1 MSTSQLK
8 PPRPTTRPTARPAKP
23 QQPGPQPSTLQ
34 LQEQVRTMDY
44 AHGAKILSPNSAGLA
59 PKPPPRP
66 STLQRKPQSQLAPKP
81 QTNPQPQPG
90 PAPVQGAPQPQPEP
104 QQPPAPEGSGPPAEN
119 LQSAERLGKGAVG
132 LGHVKGMVEQRVAQ
146 KKQDVEE
153 TNAKRSGIK
162 KLLGAGK
169 KKDATIPLYQEAVTN
184 LGAVKGTF
192 EEVSTKVRAA
202 PKPFNDLLPAAARQ
216 ADKAA
221 DRMTGKVDTPL
232 VDNVHDVATFVR
244 SGEGDMLQ
252 RVIARGADILSDGS
266 LANRKKLGEGGQ
278 GAVWGG
284 DYLGITPIAR
294 KHTTSS
300 QNGDEVKGECDAMG
314 ACESPNVLKTYGSF
328 EKGNSVGYIMELARK
343 GDLKGLQK
351 QLSAMKLEERM
362 EVVPYLMRGSFKGL
376 LAVHGQ
382 GKIHGDIKNDN
393 IVIGDDYEPKL
404 MDFGLVQEAN
414 ATDKKI
420 VGSESHMAPEVMQG
434 KIEKASDIWS
444 MGETMLIM
452 LFGAN
457 SLGIHKGETVM
468 RTNALGQGTE
478 KGTELKGG
486 EWLGKVAEKVKLM
499 PPEKKQDG
507 ERLLDFLRKVMAF
520 DPKERMGA
528 QQALDHEFLSLQ
540 NTARGKEKLKTMR
553 K

>member
-1 MSTSQLK
+1 
-8 PPRPTTRPTARPAKP
+8 
-23 QQPGPQPSTLQ
+23 
-34 LQEQVRTMDY
+34 MDY
-44 AHGAKILSPNSAGLA
+44 EHGAMTVSPKSGGLGR
-59 PKPPPRP
+59 PPPPPRP
-66 STLQRKPQSQLAPKP
+66 SRLLRKPQSQLAPKP
-81 QTNPQPQPG
+81 QGAPQQPQG
-90 PAPVQGAPQPQPEP
+90 PAPMQGAPQAEPKQAEPKQPEAKQAEP
-104 QQPPAPEGSGPPAEN
+104 QQESAPEVTGPPAEN
-119 LQSAERLGKGAVG
+119 LAAAERLGKGAVG
-132 LGHVKGMVEQRVAQ
+132 LGHVKGMVEKRVEQ

-162 KLLGAGK
+162 KLLGTGK

-202 PKPFNDLLPAAARQ
+202 PKPIKDLLPAAARH

-221 DRMTGKVDTPL
+221 DSMTGKVDAPL

-252 RVIARGADILSDGS
+252 RVIARGGDILSDGS

-300 QNGDEVKGECDAMG
+300 QDADEVKGESDAMG

-414 ATDKKI
+414 ATEKKI

-434 KIEKASDIWS
+434 KIEKASDVWS

-457 SLGIHKGETVM
+457 SLGIHKDETEM

-478 KGTELKGG
+478 KDTELKGG

-499 PPEKKQDG
+499 PPEKKQEG
-507 ERLLDFLRKVMAF
+507 EQLLDFLRKVMAF
-520 DPKERMGA
+520 DPKERMTA

-540 NTARGKEKLKTMR
+540 NTARGKAKLKTMR